1 MHVPQTAGGSGLAWA
16 LPDSGI
22 ASPHLEGVA
31 PGPPAVM
38 AAVSWAAP
46 NLPSPHDT
54 ALQQQEPQQPQQQ
67 PCWAPLDNAASL
79 DLCAAMDSEY
89 IDQPLV
95 AWLPVSVPSC
105 GLLAPAGCP
114 IVRVARPGRAAPP
127 TAKTA
132 AAAAARRRPPLPS
145 REDAQRHHGLPHP
158 ASVPLA
164 LATAHQA
171 PSLLGSGPTH
181 SSHSLQ
187 PPPSWEPRGSD
198 RPQAARAAAEDWPRA
213 GASGECPVDGSAYVS
228 GRPACRVD
236 VGVEFTAGGS
246 GSVWHSHTC
255 SLLVPVRPA
264 FAVSVEVREMRK
276 WGMCGI
282 CGKCGVCGKCGM
294 LGECYTVVGTASC
307 ESEDFNFATLFF
319 LSFTGNAGC
328 VGIATLLLLLSEDV
342 YVTTPSFISSGFPA
356 AK

>member
-16 LPDSGI
+16 FPDSGI

-89 IDQPLV
+89 IDRPLV

-105 GLLAPAGCP
+105 GLSAPAGCP
-114 IVRVARPGRAAPP
+114 IVRVARPGRTAPP
-127 TAKTA
+127 TARTA
-132 AAAAARRRPPLPS
+132 AVVDHSHPPLPS
-145 REDAQRHHGLPHP
+145 HEDAQRHHGLPHH

-164 LATAHQA
+164 LATAHQV

-198 RPQAARAAAEDWPRA
+198 RPQAAGAAAEDWPRA

-319 LSFTGNAGC
+319 LSFAGNAG
-328 VGIATLLLLLSEDV
+328 
-342 YVTTPSFISSGFPA
+342 
-356 AK
+356 